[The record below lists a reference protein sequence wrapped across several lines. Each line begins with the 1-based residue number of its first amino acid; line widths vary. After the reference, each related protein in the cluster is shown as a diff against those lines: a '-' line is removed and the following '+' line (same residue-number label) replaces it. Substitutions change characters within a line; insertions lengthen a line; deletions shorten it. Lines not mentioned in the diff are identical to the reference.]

1 MASWLSGGNSI
12 RPSKR
17 LNVAACKVRGVG
29 NGLKI
34 ALMHVDSGRTGFA
47 AKKSGAKK
55 VPNFSSND
63 CPAR

>member
-1 MASWLSGGNSI
+1 MSQRA
-12 RPSKR
+12 RCR
-17 LNVAACKVRGVG
+17 VFG

-63 CPAR
+63 CPAC